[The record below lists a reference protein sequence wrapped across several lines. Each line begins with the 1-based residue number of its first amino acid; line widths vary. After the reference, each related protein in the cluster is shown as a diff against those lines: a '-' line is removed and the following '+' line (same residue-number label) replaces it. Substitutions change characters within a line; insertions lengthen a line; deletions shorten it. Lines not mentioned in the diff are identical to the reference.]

1 MEEQQGFEPLR
12 AVIVQEVI
20 IPAGLDEFGDQHR
33 DLALRMLISHLQYIV
48 EDGLEHTAATKVDQ
62 ALAG

>member
-20 IPAGLDEFGDQHR
+20 IPAGLDKFVDKPR
-33 DLALRMLISHLQYIV
+33 VLALRMLASHLQYIT
-48 EDGLEHTAATKVDQ
+48 EDGLERTAAAKVD
-62 ALAG
+62 